1 VFPGHSHTWED
12 VEFLQKHWDGPI
24 VLKGIQT
31 VADARKA
38 AELGLAGIVVSNHGG
53 RQQDGAI
60 ASLTMLPRI
69 VDAVGEKL
77 DIFFDSGIRCGADI
91 IKALALGAKCVLVG
105 RPYAYGLAI
114 GGQDG
119 VKHVLNSLMGDTIM
133 NMHLGGLRG
142 LSELNRDILIKD
154 NEV

>member
-1 VFPGHSHTWED
+1 
-12 VEFLQKHWDGPI
+12 
-24 VLKGIQT
+24 
-31 VADARKA
+31 
-38 AELGLAGIVVSNHGG
+38 
-53 RQQDGAI
+53 
-60 ASLTMLPRI
+60 
-69 VDAVGEKL
+69 
-77 DIFFDSGIRCGADI
+77 
-91 IKALALGAKCVLVG
+91 LGAKCVLVG